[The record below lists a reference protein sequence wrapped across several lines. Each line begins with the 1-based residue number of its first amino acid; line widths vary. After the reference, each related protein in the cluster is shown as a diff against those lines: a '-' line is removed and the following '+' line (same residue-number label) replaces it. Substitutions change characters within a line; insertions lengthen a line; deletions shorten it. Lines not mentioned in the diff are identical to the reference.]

1 MATFNAASKKIAA
14 ASGAETTS
22 KDVLSPSFESIA
34 QACHPR

>member
-1 MATFNAASKKIAA
+1 MANFNVTSKKIAA
-14 ASGAETTS
+14 ASGAETTP